1 MKRYL
6 FALVAATALTLA
18 ACGGDDG
25 GRGNGNGGKPATE
38 CADLSADDPFTVR
51 MVDNAFEP
59 SCFTARSEATITVIN
74 EGALPHTFTIPGT
87 QVDVTVQPGET
98 FNGESAGLAPG
109 NYDLLCTLH
118 PEMTGTIEV
127 V

>member
-1 MKRYL
+1 MKWYP
-6 FALVAATALTLA
+6 FFVAVLVLTFS
-18 ACGGDDG
+18 ACGGDEGGGNGTDG
-25 GRGNGNGGKPATE
+25 GTPAE

-59 SCFTARSEATITVIN
+59 SCFTARSESTITVIN
-74 EGALPHTFTIPGT
+74 EGALPHTFTIADT

-109 NYDLLCTLH
+109 DHDLMCTLH

>member
-1 MKRYL
+1 MKRYM
-6 FALVAATALTLA
+6 FSLVAALALTLA
-18 ACGGDDG
+18 ACGGDEGGGNGSDG
-25 GRGNGNGGKPATE
+25 GSPTD
-38 CADLSADDPFTVR
+38 CVDLSADDPFTVR

-74 EGALPHTFTIPGT
+74 EGALPHTFTIEGT
-87 QVDVTVQPGET
+87 QVDVTVQPGDT

-109 NYDLLCTLH
+109 NYDLMCTLH